1 MKIDILCIEDGK
13 MAELK
18 DKILIVD
25 DEIASRDELSTILKD
40 EYEILEAD
48 TDESVM
54 ETLQDN
60 EGRIALVIINLEMH
74 NLDGKGLLDLL
85 KGKGRFANPVVMI
98 ISDQSEEE
106 KLNCL
111 EKGAADFLRR
121 PFNSRLVKHRIDSIL
136 RWKKVTISMDAL
148 KYDNL
153 TGMDGRGKACS
164 SHFCESVTP

>member
-1 MKIDILCIEDGK
+1 

-98 ISDQSEEE
+98 ISDKSEEE

-121 PFNSRLVKHRIDSIL
+121 PFNFRLIL
-136 RWKKVTISMDAL
+136 L
-148 KYDNL
+148 L
-153 TGMDGRGKACS
+153 L
-164 SHFCESVTP
+164 

>member
-1 MKIDILCIEDGK
+1 

-60 EGRIALVIINLEMH
+60 EGRIALVINNLEMH
-74 NLDGKGLLDLL
+74 NLDG
-85 KGKGRFANPVVMI
+85 
-98 ISDQSEEE
+98 
-106 KLNCL
+106 
-111 EKGAADFLRR
+111 
-121 PFNSRLVKHRIDSIL
+121 
-136 RWKKVTISMDAL
+136 
-148 KYDNL
+148 
-153 TGMDGRGKACS
+153 
-164 SHFCESVTP
+164 

>member
-1 MKIDILCIEDGK
+1 

-60 EGRIALVIINLEMH
+60 EGRIALVIINLEMQRSA
-74 NLDGKGLLDLL
+74 GTFKGERSFCQPCSNDHIRQV
-85 KGKGRFANPVVMI
+85 GRREAQLPGEGSCGFPA
-98 ISDQSEEE
+98 Q
-106 KLNCL
+106 
-111 EKGAADFLRR
+111 AF
-121 PFNSRLVKHRIDSIL
+121 
-136 RWKKVTISMDAL
+136 
-148 KYDNL
+148 
-153 TGMDGRGKACS
+153 
-164 SHFCESVTP
+164 